1 MARTALLCYHAT
13 VPRRLPGGIFLQ
25 KEELPMDVLH
35 AVRVALYLL
44 SRISVCGANNVKY
57 LSACFEELGRLM
69 DSLQQEQHTQEGA

>member
-1 MARTALLCYHAT
+1 MLLSPAGFPA
-13 VPRRLPGGIFLQ
+13 VFFLQ

-44 SRISVCGANNVKY
+44 SRISVCGADNVKY
-57 LSACFEELGRLM
+57 LSACFEELGRIR